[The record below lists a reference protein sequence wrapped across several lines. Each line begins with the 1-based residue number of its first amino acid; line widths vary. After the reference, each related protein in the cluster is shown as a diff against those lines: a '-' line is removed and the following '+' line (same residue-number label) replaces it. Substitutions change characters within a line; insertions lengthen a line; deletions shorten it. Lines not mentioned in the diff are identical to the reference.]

1 MTRGKFE
8 TLYVNYNGIM
18 IINDEIEKQDIFN
31 KYLKDKKVYLY
42 VDLDMYKLEIV
53 SFAELFSKR
62 LRYKDE
68 YQNDEDFFIAMEM
81 KALNALKISKR
92 DAYKIMSE
100 RYNW

>member
-8 TLYVNYNGIM
+8 SLYVNYNGIM
-18 IINDEIEKQDIFN
+18 IINDEKEKQEIFN
-31 KYLKDKKVYLY
+31 KYLKNKKVYLY
-42 VDLDMYKLEIV
+42 VDPDAYKLEIV

-62 LRYKDE
+62 LQYREE
-68 YQNDEDFFIAMEM
+68 YPSDEDFFNAMEM
-81 KALNALKISKR
+81 KALNALNISKR

>member
-8 TLYVNYNGIM
+8 LLYVNYNGTI
-18 IINDEIEKQDIFN
+18 IINDETEKQEILG
-31 KYLKDKKVYLY
+31 KYLGNKNVYLY
-42 VDLDMYKLEIV
+42 VDPNMCKLEIV

-62 LRYKDE
+62 LQYREE
-68 YQNDEDFFIAMEM
+68 YPNDEDFFNAMEM